1 MAHTAEELKGILT
14 AYQKVMQASW
24 PDLHPELRRASQHW
38 ATAPADALERE
49 LQKYLEADSRP
60 GVRVRVFW
68 KTLPGYKF
76 AGFSSHFAQDA
87 GLPAAELLGSDD
99 FDHRLPWALQAAKY
113 RADDE
118 AVVDKGEP
126 RLDIIE
132 RQRGSDGTITW
143 VRVGKAPISTAR
155 GVIGLLGMYEVL
167 TPEEGRRLFA
177 ERSGRP
183 GKA

>member
-1 MAHTAEELKGILT
+1 MARTAEELRGILA
-14 AYQKVMQASW
+14 AYQKVMEASW
-24 PDLHPELRRASQHW
+24 PEVHPELRRASQHW
-38 ATAPADALERE
+38 ATAPADALELE
-49 LQKYLEADSRP
+49 LQRYLEADSRP

-68 KTLPGYKF
+68 KMLPGYRF
-76 AGFSSHFAQDA
+76 AGFSRHFAHDA

-99 FDHRLPWALQAAKY
+99 FDPRLPWALQAAKY

-118 AVVDKGEP
+118 AVVDTGEP

-143 VRVGKAPISTAR
+143 VRVGKAPITTQR

-167 TPEEGRRLFA
+167 SPEEGRRLFA
-177 ERSGRP
+177 ERSSRP
-183 GKA
+183 REA